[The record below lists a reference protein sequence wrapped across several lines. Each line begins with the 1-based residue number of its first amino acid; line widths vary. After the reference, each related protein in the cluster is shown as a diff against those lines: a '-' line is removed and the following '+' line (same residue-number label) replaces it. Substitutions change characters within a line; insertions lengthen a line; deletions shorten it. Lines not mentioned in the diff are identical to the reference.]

1 MRPLGE
7 GRLGRGLGALAV
19 AVALLAVP
27 AVALAQAGGNV
38 SGFLVRVQGDVYLDA
53 SESADM
59 VMVVS
64 GDVEVHGRAGA
75 VVVVGGTA
83 RLVDARV
90 GRLVVVRGV
99 AQLDGTTR
107 VIGDVWLLSARLV
120 QSDPATIGGSVQQ
133 GFGSPGWRFVTGEAF
148 LALGV
153 LGLVLLVGW
162 VAVAVAAGPM
172 RRAADALAGDLL
184 GSLGAALVLFVVA
197 PAVAVLLFFTV
208 VGLPLSLAYLTV
220 FLPVFAL
227 AGFTVC
233 ALRLGG
239 WILRSGS
246 GRPYWSVLL
255 GGVVLAGVGLV
266 PFVGQI
272 LVPVACALGA
282 GALVRVAGE
291 AEPGET
297 GAGSGTGG
305 D

>member
-1 MRPLGE
+1 V
-7 GRLGRGLGALAV
+7 V

-27 AVALAQAGGNV
+27 AVALAQAAGNV
-38 SGFLVRVQGDVYLDA
+38 SGFLVRVQGDIYLDP
-53 SESADM
+53 SESADL

-64 GDVEVHGRAGA
+64 GDAEVHGRAGA

-99 AQLDGTTR
+99 AELDGTTR
-107 VIGDVWLLSARLV
+107 VIGDVWLLSARVV
-120 QSDPATIGGSVQQ
+120 QSGPAAIGGSVQQ
-133 GFGSPGWRFVTGEAF
+133 GLGSPGWRWVTGEAV

-153 LGLVLLVGW
+153 LGLRLLVGW
-162 VAVAVAAGPM
+162 VAVGVAAGPM
-172 RRAADALAGDLL
+172 RRAAHALTGDLP

-208 VGLPLSLAYLTV
+208 LGLPLSLTYLV
-220 FLPVFAL
+220 VVLPLFAL
-227 AGFTVC
+227 TGFTVS

-239 WILRSGS
+239 WILRSDS

-272 LVPVACALGA
+272 LVPAACALGA
-282 GALVRVAGE
+282 GALVRAAGE
-291 AEPGET
+291 ADAGE
-297 GAGSGTGG
+297 AGVGSETGG

>member
-1 MRPLGE
+1 MRPLWE
-7 GRLGRGLGALAV
+7 GRLRRGLGALAA

-27 AVALAQAGGNV
+27 VVALAQAGGSV
-38 SGFLVRVQGDVYLDA
+38 SGFLVRVQGDLYLDA
-53 SESADM
+53 FESADL

-64 GDVEVHGRAGA
+64 GDAEVHGRAGA

-99 AQLDGTTR
+99 AELDGTTR
-107 VIGDVWLLSARLV
+107 VIGDVWLMSARVV
-120 QSDPATIGGSVQQ
+120 QSGPAAIGGSVQQ
-133 GFGSPGWRFVTGEAF
+133 GLGSPGWRWVTGEAV

-153 LGLVLLVGW
+153 LGLMLLVGW

-172 RRAADALAGDLL
+172 RRAAEALTGDLP
-184 GSLGAALVLFVVA
+184 GSLGAALLLFVVA

-208 VGLPLSLAYLTV
+208 LGLPLSFTYLVV
-220 FLPVFAL
+220 FLPLLAL
-227 AGFTVC
+227 AGFAVS
-233 ALRLGG
+233 ALRLGV
-239 WILRSGS
+239 WILRSDS
-246 GRPYWSVLL
+246 GRPDWAVLL

-272 LVPVACALGA
+272 LVPAACALGA
-282 GALVRVAGE
+282 GALARVAGE
-291 AEPGET
+291 A
-297 GAGSGTGG
+297 GAGEAGGVTRRGG